1 MLDRRLAGWCW
12 VLLAGSTQ
20 AAWAQTA
27 ERNLSVTPNP
37 RAARPLVIIS
47 PVQPAPPPVSA
58 AATAPAGAI
67 GSYAA
72 DAPGPDIRAR
82 NVDYSTPFSVIE
94 RVPAG
99 ATINLVAWRYGI
111 AGKPPGFEAVLCWKD
126 AATCWTV
133 TDTSSG
139 NTRFFNGRDA
149 SQAFTLHYRVRGS
162 GALAPL
168 KGEMNQV
175 IVTYD
180 VPRP

>member
-1 MLDRRLAGWCW
+1 MPDRRALLWWGLLLAGWS
-12 VLLAGSTQ
+12 AH
-20 AAWAQTA
+20 AWAQTV
-27 ERNLSVTPNP
+27 ERNLSVTPNA
-37 RAARPLVIIS
+37 RATRPLVIIG
-47 PVQPAPPPVSA
+47 PVQPAPPVVSA
-58 AATAPAGAI
+58 PAAPHTGAI

-72 DAPGPDIRAR
+72 EAPGPDIRAR
-82 NVDYSTPFSVIE
+82 NVDYATVFPVIE

-99 ATINLVAWRYGI
+99 ATINQVAWRYAI

-133 TDTSSG
+133 SDASNG

-149 SQAFTLHYRVRGS
+149 NQAFTLLYRVRGS

-180 VPRP
+180 VPR

>member
-1 MLDRRLAGWCW
+1 MLEPRLLGWCCLMW
-12 VLLAGSTQ
+12 VAGTHS
-20 AAWAQTA
+20 AWAQTV
-27 ERNLSVTPNP
+27 ERNLSVTPHA
-37 RAARPLVIIS
+37 RAARPLVIIG
-47 PVQPAPPPVSA
+47 PVQPAPPPASPPA
-58 AATAPAGAI
+58 AAHGGAI

-82 NVDYSTPFSVIE
+82 NVDYTTPFSVIE
-94 RVPAG
+94 RVPDG
-99 ATINLVAWRYGI
+99 ATINQVAWRYAI

-139 NTRFFNGRDA
+139 STRFFNGRDA
-149 SQAFTLHYRVRGS
+149 TQPFTLHYRVRGS
-162 GALAPL
+162 GSLAPL

-180 VPRP
+180 IPRP